1 MAKEFEP
8 KSVVPNQEILVS
20 EAANIYRQL
29 VAQKPG
35 YQLGELAKQAFA
47 LAQPFAE
54 EAQRILAG
62 GRLRLR
68 DKRSGIPTVVV
79 WMWDEVK
86 QEPLFDVNTGCPVTQ
101 EMQGDPDS
109 HAPKLN
115 PSHPINQRYWWLS
128 LKAQTKEIPERYK
141 AALREY
147 TEKVLNS

>member
-8 KSVVPNQEILVS
+8 KAAVPNQEILIS

-35 YQLGELAKQAFA
+35 YQLGELAKQAFT
-47 LAQPFAE
+47 LAQPFAD

-62 GRLRLR
+62 G
-68 DKRSGIPTVVV
+68 KVEAPKQNERSPMVMV
-79 WMWDEVK
+79 WMWDDVK
-86 QEPLFDVNTGCPVTQ
+86 QEPMFDANTGKPVTQ
-101 EMQGDPDS
+101 EVQGDPDS

-115 PSHPINQRYWWLS
+115 PAHPINQRYWLS
-128 LKAQTKEIPERYK
+128 LKEQNREIPERYR

-147 TEKVLNS
+147 TERVLNN